1 MNIHK
6 RTRLTLHDREE
17 LWKLHCTRKYRQEE
31 LAVMFRV
38 SRQTIS
44 KTLKRCRG
52 KEFIPRKSINDRYR
66 SLQYGLKRIAKVAT
80 EIEIKKKSEAKRY
93 NKSYPGELVHFDTK
107 RLPLIKG
114 EDKMSPRE
122 YLFVAIDDFSREL
135 YAAILPDKTQFSAA
149 NFLAQVVDECPYAVE
164 CAYSDNGTEY
174 KGKSN
179 HAFVSFCHNRGIG
192 QKFTKVKRPQT
203 NGKAERVIRT
213 LIEMW
218 HDKTTFTSREHR
230 NQELIRF
237 INFYNTV
244 KPHKGIDNQTP
255 YEKLTE
261 YFDLNSKAETT
272 KTPPSKFA

>member
-1 MNIHK
+1 MKIHK
-6 RTRLTLHDREE
+6 RTRLTLTDREE
-17 LWKLHCTRKYRQEE
+17 LWKLHCTRKHSQSE
-31 LAVMFRV
+31 LAEIFRV

-44 KTLKRCRG
+44 KIFQRCRG
-52 KEFIPRKSINDRYR
+52 REFVPRSSINKRFR
-66 SLQYGLKRIAKVAT
+66 SLQYGLKRLKKVEF
-80 EIEIKKKSEAKRY
+80 EIEKKKKSEAKRY

-114 EDKMSPRE
+114 ENKFSARE

-149 NFLAQVVDECPYAVE
+149 NFLSQVIDECPYTVE

-174 KGKSN
+174 KGTSN
-179 HAFVSFCHNRGIG
+179 NAFVSFLHDHKIG

-213 LIEMW
+213 LMEMW
-218 HDKTTFTSREHR
+218 HQKTEFTSREHR
-230 NQELIRF
+230 NLELIRF

-244 KPHKGIDNQTP
+244 KPHKGIDGKTP
-255 YEKLTE
+255 YEKLLE
-261 YFDLNSKAETT
+261 YFDPKTKNTT
-272 KTPPSKFA
+272 T